1 MSDKLDNEIDEILG
15 DLFVA
20 THGGNTASDLGTS
33 NVDSVDYSKAKAKLL
48 QMFTAGATSP
58 MQSSFQDL
66 GEGKGNKVNT
76 DQLTEARIDEL
87 EQIQALDC
95 LLYTSPSPRDRQ
107 K

>member
-1 MSDKLDNEIDEILG
+1 MNELELKINEILNQCDWTHFIDPTKKYNEI
-15 DLFVA
+15 
-20 THGGNTASDLGTS
+20 
-33 NVDSVDYSKAKAKLL
+33 KAKLL

-87 EQIQALDC
+87 TNHVAECLVINNETFDWVKDRIKALKEIK
-95 LLYTSPSPRDRQ
+95 P
-107 K
+107 